1 MSNTTGPSSGAGIAY
16 PSRANEFTP
25 VSCFSIFSF
34 LCSVFSFDIFSF
46 GHCAV
51 SPSLCYLQTFPI
63 HAIAWF
69 RLFKRGRRGRDRM
82 TFGFVTTYASSTYH
96 H

>member
-1 MSNTTGPSSGAGIAY
+1 MHLVEQELPTLPEQMS
-16 PSRANEFTP
+16 SRRFP
-25 VSCFSIFSF
+25 VSQS
-34 LCSVFSFDIFSF
+34 LVFCVVFSF

-51 SPSLCYLQTFPI
+51 SPSLCYLQTFLI

-69 RLFKRGRRGRDRM
+69 RLCKRGRRGRDRM
-82 TFGFVTTYASSTYH
+82 TFGFATTYAFSTYH

>member
-1 MSNTTGPSSGAGIAY
+1 MGAPSGAGIAY

-25 VSCFSIFSF
+25 FPVSQS
-34 LCSVFSFDIFSF
+34 LVFCVVFSF

-51 SPSLCYLQTFPI
+51 SPSLCYLQTFLI

-69 RLFKRGRRGRDRM
+69 RLCKRGRRG
-82 TFGFVTTYASSTYH
+82 VIV
-96 H
+96 